1 MTFFRGSYEKKKLS
15 TIHKK
20 PSPTYNFIKTPDS
33 ARNPAT
39 CFLRSVKMPSLF
51 ASLLKG
57 LRAGMTVEASIVLP
71 LFLFFFM
78 SIGSYIEMV
87 RLHGNLQLAL
97 WRTGSELAVY
107 GGALSGGAPTA
118 EEGEEGAEWWKKLAG
133 AVVSSTLV
141 KERVVETAGRE
152 YLNDSPLMKGTD
164 SLLLWESELFGEGDE
179 IDLVMTYSVAP
190 RGGLTKFFP
199 YRMANRYYGHV
210 WNGYA
215 LSEPAA
221 KTETVFVAEN
231 ASVYHLDENC
241 THLRLSVRRVG
252 ETELPLERNKYGKRY
267 TICEKCGR
275 GRKPESYYLSSEGD
289 RYHYRRDCAGL
300 KRTVRAMPME
310 EAAAVYP
317 PCKRCG
323 RKE

>member
-1 MTFFRGSYEKKKLS
+1 MTFFRSNPKKTKRLTS
-15 TIHKK
+15 HKK
-20 PSPTYNFIKTPDS
+20 PSPTYDFIKAPDS
-33 ARNPAT
+33 ARDSAT
-39 CFLRSVKMPSLF
+39 YLLHSVKMPSLF

-97 WRTGSELAVY
+97 WRTGSELTVY
-107 GGALSGGAPTA
+107 GGALNGAEPTA
-118 EEGEEGAEWWKKLAG
+118 EEGKEGAEWWQKLAG
-133 AVVSSTLV
+133 AVISSTLV
-141 KERVVETAGRE
+141 KERVVDVAGRE
-152 YLNDSPLMKGTD
+152 YLNDSPLTEGTD
-164 SLLLWESELFGEGDE
+164 SLLLWESEVLWEGDE
-179 IDLVMTYSVAP
+179 IDLVMTYSVTP
-190 RGGLTKFFP
+190 DTGLTKFFP

-215 LSEPAA
+215 IPDSTP

-231 ASVYHLDENC
+231 ASVYHLDGNC
-241 THLRLSVRRVG
+241 THLRLSIRQVG
-252 ETELPLERNKYGKRY
+252 EAELPFERNRYGRRY
-267 TICEKCGR
+267 IICEKCGR
-275 GRKPESYYLSSEGD
+275 GAKPETFYISEEGD
-289 RYHYRRDCAGL
+289 RYHYRRDCPGL
-300 KRTVRAMPME
+300 KRTVQTMPMW
-310 EAAAVYP
+310 EAATLYP